1 MNDDL
6 VLHGIDHDASLVWE
20 ALRLTPAERLAELDA
35 MIDFVTIARQAV
47 DEQIY
52 RNPREPRTP
61 RG

>member
-6 VLHGIDHDASLVWE
+6 VLHGIDHDASLVAE
-20 ALRLTPAERLAELDA
+20 SLRLSPAERLSELDE
-35 MIDFVTIARQAV
+35 MIDFVVAARRAV